1 MNARMTDESDP
12 VSDPLRR
19 ALLGDEAALRELF
32 SRHRAQLKRMVH
44 LRLSRRL
51 SGRVDDSDVLQEAFA
66 DAARRLGEYARE
78 PALPFFLW
86 LRHLTALK
94 LAEVHRHH
102 LGTQLRDADREV
114 TLHRG
119 GLPLADSVSL
129 AAQLL
134 GTLTTPSQAAVR
146 AETRLLVQEALNG
159 MDPIDREVL
168 ALKHF
173 EQLSTTEIAEIL
185 GLSKAGA
192 GSRYLRAIKRLR
204 AILEQIPGFEAF

>member
-1 MNARMTDESDP
+1 MTGESDE
-12 VSDPLRR
+12 VSGLLRR
-19 ALLGDEAALRELF
+19 AVAGEEGPLRELF

-44 LRLSRRL
+44 LRISRRL

-66 DAARRLGEYARE
+66 EAARRLDEYARE
-78 PALPFFLW
+78 PSLSFFLW
-86 LRHLTALK
+86 LRRLTALK
-94 LAEVHRHH
+94 LAEVHRRH

-134 GTLTTPSQAAVR
+134 GTLTTPSQAAVK
-146 AETRLLVQEALNG
+146 AETRLLVQEALNS

-173 EQLSTTEIAEIL
+173 EQLSTSEIAQVL

-204 AILEQIPGFEAF
+204 EILSRISGFEAF